1 MSAADC
7 SEELDTFSGVCQE
20 LNLTEIPKI
29 VSILIDCLCPLAL
42 GEEELLAVSMSV
54 PSPGAE

>member
-1 MSAADC
+1 MPAADC

-29 VSILIDCLCPLAL
+29 VSTHRLSLSAAQ
-42 GEEELLAVSMSV
+42 GEEELLAVSMFV

>member
-1 MSAADC
+1 MPAADC

-29 VSILIDCLCPLAL
+29 VSTHRLSLSAAP
-42 GEEELLAVSMSV
+42 GSELLAVSMFV